1 MWYHGVREYK
11 GVSRVMARCKG
22 SGRIFERAGRWYI
35 RWRHE
40 GRECTRST
48 GISVEEKD
56 SKKRALEMLEEA
68 TAVFRIRDK
77 ASRLA
82 VVKRMLE
89 TTEEEIK
96 DRIAGIR
103 RDARLADLEGIFRNS
118 SFRIDCSAKQLEV
131 YCRYIHTL
139 AGAAGA
145 EVRVNDIDA
154 KFAET
159 LVKRMSSTWS
169 PNTYNKHL
177 NGLAVVWKAVT
188 PIVGCPGNPWTAL
201 PRKRLDTNVRRT
213 LTDEEIER
221 VFAEAKGEDRILFAI
236 GLYTGLRLG
245 DAVKLSWNNIEGD
258 IVRLTTGKTG
268 ANVAIPLHPR
278 LREAIG
284 IKRKDANLLCP
295 SLCAMYRRSGSG
307 PVARRI
313 VRLFNRC
320 GIATSVRTGKGVARP
335 LCGFHSL
342 RHTFV
347 SRCAAAGVDRAV
359 IQALVGHS
367 SARMTEHYT
376 HLADRDFLAAFSR
389 IS

>member
-1 MWYHGVREYK
+1 
-11 GVSRVMARCKG
+11 MARCKG

-48 GISVEEKD
+48 GIAVEEKD

-118 SFRIDCSAKQLEV
+118 SFRIDCSAEQLEV

-139 AGAAGA
+139 AGTAGA

-159 LVKRMSSTWS
+159 LVKKMPRKWS

-177 NGLAVVWKAVT
+177 NGLSVIWKAVM
-188 PIVGCPGNPWTAL
+188 PIVGCSQNPWTAL
-201 PRKRLDTNVRRT
+201 PRKRLDTSIRRA
-213 LTDEEIER
+213 LTDKEIEKI
-221 VFAEAKGEDRILFAI
+221 FAKATGEDRILFAI

-245 DAVKLSWNNIEGD
+245 DAVRFSWSNIDTTKD
-258 IVRLTTGKTG
+258 IVRVKTSKTG
-268 ANVAIPLHPR
+268 ADVAIPIHPR
-278 LREAIG
+278 LRETIVKA
-284 IKRKDANLLCP
+284 KADSELLCP
-295 SLCAMYRRSGSG
+295 TLYAMYKRSGSG
-307 PVARRI
+307 PVSRRI

-320 GIATSVRTGKGVARP
+320 GIVTSVESGNGVARP